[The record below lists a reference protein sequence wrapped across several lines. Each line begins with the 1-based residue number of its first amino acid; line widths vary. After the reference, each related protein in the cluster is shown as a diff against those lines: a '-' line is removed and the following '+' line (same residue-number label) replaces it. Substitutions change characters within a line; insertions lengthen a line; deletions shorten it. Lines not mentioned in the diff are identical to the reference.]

1 MTTPAE
7 NPWLT
12 LDERDTGARPQ
23 HPGEAIETQARE
35 TPPTTPAP
43 PPANPWHGLGRHEST
58 DGSEPPPAPEP
69 EPELPSERNLPDP
82 ELAFRSQALGGAG
95 YIAAETRRR
104 ERRALERAA
113 RERGQA
119 QKQVIM
125 RERKTT
131 MEAEKQAR
139 KDARYLPAGGER
151 GTDAGRS
158 LRELRVEPHHAT
170 SNVLAVGYP
179 FLAEAGLGSEGA
191 LIGHD
196 SWSGAAFCFDV
207 WNLYQRQVV
216 TNPNMLLAG
225 ILGRG
230 KSALAKSLAT
240 RSIAFGRKV
249 YVPGD
254 PKGEWTRVARAV
266 GGGSIALGPGMTS
279 RINPLDE
286 GPRPRHW
293 VDADGNPEQLT
304 DERWTQIVRTRRQ
317 DLVKAL
323 TEQAVGRDLQS
334 VELTALSAAL
344 DAVTSTQRRPILPQV
359 VHRMMEPTEAV
370 SGSSVQQLRDDG
382 RVAAHALNR
391 VVSGDLS
398 GIFDGESTTPFDTS
412 LPMLTLD
419 MSRMWGNDTLL
430 ALAMACASAWM
441 EAALADPAGGQRLC
455 VYDEAWRLMALP
467 TLLARMQSQWK
478 LSRHWGIANLLVI
491 HRLSDLDAVGDSD
504 SSARN
509 LALGLLADTSTR
521 IIYAQERGEAEKT
534 GATIGLTQTE
544 IAQLPDLSLGE
555 GLWRIGDRAF
565 VVSHDLAPGELQV
578 YNTNARMH
586 ANDHRFPAVAV
597 AMDQPD
603 ATGENG

>member
-1 MTTPAE
+1 
-7 NPWLT
+7 
-12 LDERDTGARPQ
+12 
-23 HPGEAIETQARE
+23 
-35 TPPTTPAP
+35 
-43 PPANPWHGLGRHEST
+43 
-58 DGSEPPPAPEP
+58 
-69 EPELPSERNLPDP
+69 
-82 ELAFRSQALGGAG
+82 
-95 YIAAETRRR
+95 
-104 ERRALERAA
+104 
-113 RERGQA
+113 
-119 QKQVIM
+119 
-125 RERKTT
+125 
-131 MEAEKQAR
+131 
-139 KDARYLPAGGER
+139 LPAGGES
-151 GTDAGRS
+151 GADAGRTFRR
-158 LRELRVEPHHAT
+158 LKVEPHHAT
-170 SNVLAVGYP
+170 SNVLSVGYP

-216 TNPNMLLAG
+216 TNPNVLLAG
-225 ILGRG
+225 IVGRG

-266 GGGSIALGPGMTS
+266 GGASIALGPGMTT

-293 VDADGNPEQLT
+293 VDADGNPEALT
-304 DERWTQIVRTRRQ
+304 VERWRQIVRTRRH

-334 VELTALSAAL
+334 VELTALSAAV
-344 DAVTSTQRRPILPQV
+344 DAVTSTQERPLLPQV
-359 VHRMMEPTEAV
+359 VHRMMEPTENV
-370 SGSSVQQLRDDG
+370 SGSSVEQLRDDG

-419 MSRMWGNDTLL
+419 MSRMWGNDTLI
-430 ALAMACASAWM
+430 ALAMACASAWI
-441 EAALADPAGGQRLC
+441 EAALADPDGGQRLC
-455 VYDEAWRLMALP
+455 VYDEAWRLMRLP

-478 LSRHWGIANLLVI
+478 LSRHLGIANLLVV
-491 HRLSDLDAVGDSD
+491 HRLSDLEAVGEFN

-534 GATIGLTQTE
+534 GGAIGLTPTE
-544 IAQLPDLSLGE
+544 IVQLPDLSLGE

-578 YNTNARMH
+578 YDTNARMFGIPREFD
-586 ANDHRFPAVAV
+586 ASQAV
-597 AMDQPD
+597 AMDQLD
-603 ATGENG
+603 DGVETSEE